1 MLRYKDDL
9 NQKISM
15 SQHKQKREKL
25 ILKYV
30 VKNFIDTGSPIGS
43 EYISRKLP
51 LDLSA
56 ATIRNIMSD
65 LEEQGYLR
73 HPHTSAGRVPTD
85 KGYRMYVNEMVDLEE
100 LTADEERLMLSAVQE
115 ITYKISRITKGADDV
130 LFFSSKALAEISNE
144 LGIILSPRFNLCV
157 FEKLNLIS
165 VASDRILIE
174 LCLRTG
180 FVKNVI
186 LEVDSNLM
194 REELLQIE
202 RVLNERLS
210 GLTVADI
217 RHTISERLKDLSQP
231 ESGRRHFFHVFLRS
245 SDQLFNFDDK
255 NLLTYAG
262 ANNILS
268 KPDFSDSKDPYAII
282 RMLEEKSGF
291 VEMLSE
297 RIDGDGVAV
306 TIGDENDIKE
316 MNGCSVVKAH
326 YRIGDVTGT
335 VGVIGPK
342 RMPYGKIIPLV
353 RHTAKLLDKTLNQ
366 S

>member
-1 MLRYKDDL
+1 
-9 NQKISM
+9 M
-15 SQHKQKREKL
+15 S
-25 ILKYV
+25 
-30 VKNFIDTGSPIGS
+30 
-43 EYISRKLP
+43 
-51 LDLSA
+51 SA
-56 ATIRNIMSD
+56 I
-65 LEEQGYLR
+65 
-73 HPHTSAGRVPTD
+73 
-85 KGYRMYVNEMVDLEE
+85 
-100 LTADEERLMLSAVQE
+100 QE
-115 ITYKISRITKGADDV
+115 ITHKISRITKGADDV

-165 VASDRILIE
+165 IASDRMLIE

-186 LEVDSNLM
+186 LEVESNLM
-194 REELLQIE
+194 RDELLQIE
-202 RVLNERLS
+202 RTLNERLS

-217 RHTISERLKDLSQP
+217 RHTISERLKDLSYR
-231 ESGRRHFFHVFLRS
+231 ESDRRHFFHVFLRS

-262 ANNILS
+262 ANNILT
-268 KPDFSDSKDPYAII
+268 KPDFSDSNDPYAIL

-297 RIDGDGVAV
+297 RIDGGGVAV
-306 TIGDENDIKE
+306 TIGDENDIKD
-316 MNGCSVVKAH
+316 MAGCSVVKAN
-326 YRIGDVTGT
+326 YRMGDVTGT

-353 RHTAKLLDKTLNQ
+353 RHTALLLDKTLNND
-366 S
+366 